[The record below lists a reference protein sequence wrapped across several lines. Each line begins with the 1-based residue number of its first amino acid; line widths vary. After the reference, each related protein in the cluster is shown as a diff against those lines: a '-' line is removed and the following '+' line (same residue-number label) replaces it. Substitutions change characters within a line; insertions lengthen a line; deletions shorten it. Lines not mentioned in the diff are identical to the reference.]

1 MEIESISEQL
11 KGMLEE
17 KKIFKSGKL
26 FKCIL
31 GLNVIESVVFS
42 YLLKHDNVSTMELT
56 KIFKKDRSSIQRAL
70 QTLIEVNVIERKSM
84 SLKDFS
90 EKKDIEDKTKRGY
103 LYVYGAKDLEMIK
116 EQTRELLDRW
126 YTSMRNYNE
135 NLDSVFDCYEKQGEL
150 C

>member
-1 MEIESISEQL
+1 MESISDQL
-11 KGMLEE
+11 KGMLED

-31 GLNVIESVVFS
+31 GLNFIESVVFS

-56 KIFKKDRSSIQRAL
+56 DIFKKDRSSIQRAL

-84 SLKDFS
+84 SLKEFS
-90 EKKDIEDKTKRGY
+90 EKKDIEEKTKRGY

-116 EQTRELLDRW
+116 EQTRDLLNRW
-126 YTSMRNYNE
+126 YASMLNYIE
-135 NLDSVFDCYEKQGEL
+135 NIDSVFDCYEKQGEL

>member
-1 MEIESISEQL
+1 MESISDQL

-56 KIFKKDRSSIQRAL
+56 EIFKKDRSSIQRAL

-84 SLKDFS
+84 SLKEFS
-90 EKKDIEDKTKRGY
+90 EKKDIEDNTKRGY
-103 LYVYGAKDLEMIK
+103 LYVYGAKNLEMVK

-126 YTSMRNYNE
+126 YASMLNYIE
-135 NLDSVFDCYEKQGEL
+135 NLDSVFDCYEKNGEL

>member
-1 MEIESISEQL
+1 LESISDQL
-11 KGMLEE
+11 KGMLED

-31 GLNVIESVVFS
+31 GLNFIESVVFS

-84 SLKDFS
+84 SLKEFS
-90 EKKDIEDKTKRGY
+90 EKKDIEEKTKRGY

-116 EQTRELLDRW
+116 EQTRDLLDRW
-126 YTSMRNYNE
+126 YASMLNYIKNI
-135 NLDSVFDCYEKQGEL
+135 DSVFDCYESQGEL